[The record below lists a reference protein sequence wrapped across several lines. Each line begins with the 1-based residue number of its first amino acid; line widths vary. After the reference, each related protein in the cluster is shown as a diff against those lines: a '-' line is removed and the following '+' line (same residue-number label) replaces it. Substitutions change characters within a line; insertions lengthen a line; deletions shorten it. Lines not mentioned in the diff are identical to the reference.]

1 MLANANFYGKQFF
14 DAYNTERDAQG
25 AYGVANAR
33 VLFESTGK
41 RGYTIGA
48 WVKNLTN
55 RQYLAYA
62 LNQKDADTGLLG
74 FDYALVGEPRT
85 YGADVTFR
93 F

>member
-1 MLANANFYGKQFF
+1 MS
-14 DAYNTERDAQG
+14 
-25 AYGVANAR
+25 
-33 VLFESTGK
+33 FESAGTSRPGF
-41 RGYTIGA
+41 GIGV
-48 WVKNLTN
+48 WVKNLAN

-85 YGADVTFR
+85 YGVDVTLR

>member
-1 MLANANFYGKQFF
+1 MTLAPDSSSSDYG
-14 DAYNTERDAQG
+14 RDSNISIIDVSC
-25 AYGVANAR
+25 GVANAR
-33 VLFESTGK
+33 LAFENTG
-41 RGYTIGA
+41 RHGYTVAA
-48 WVKNLTN
+48 WIKNLTN

-85 YGADVTFR
+85 YGLEATLR

>member
-1 MLANANFYGKQFF
+1 MPRALMASSTLGWSFDGTGKQGF
-14 DAYNTERDAQG
+14 Q
-25 AYGVANAR
+25 
-33 VLFESTGK
+33 
-41 RGYTIGA
+41 IGA

-85 YGADVTFR
+85 FDVDTTYR
-93 F
+93 LRRI

>member
-1 MLANANFYGKQFF
+1 MASSTLGWSFDGTGKQGF
-14 DAYNTERDAQG
+14 Q
-25 AYGVANAR
+25 
-33 VLFESTGK
+33 
-41 RGYTIGA
+41 IGA

-85 YGADVTFR
+85 FGVDTTYR

>member
-1 MLANANFYGKQFF
+1 MRHRRG
-14 DAYNTERDAQG
+14 ERTGAVPAQG

-33 VLFESTGK
+33 LAFENTG
-41 RGYTIGA
+41 RHGYTVAVWI
-48 WVKNLTN
+48 KNLTD

-85 YGADVTFR
+85 YGVEATLR